1 MNSISCGCN
10 NQADPFNTVQ
20 GALAYR
26 SSQIAETTIVGE
38 QNTDIEIRTA
48 DGDKVTLSSGIK
60 FESSAVTYAELGR
73 TGSGYRQ
80 SQGQIVSASASKN
93 LELTI
98 EGTLD
103 EQEKRAIKE
112 VLTTLFKMVKAFI
125 AGKSDTEEIQNFGE
139 LSTISEV
146 KADFDMHAS
155 ITSAAKFSANHV
167 AQTAVEEKPIIR
179 EAQTANRPAVSKRVD
194 KLTDRMIKA
203 VKDSDIEPLKI
214 LKRLNRRLA
223 KSSRKFMNE
232 EPTGW
237 QRRQLRQ
244 AILEGFVR
252 KLEKLPAE
260 NEAEIKKT
268 DQDADNKEFNLSR
281 PAILEKT
288 ASVSETI
295 LNVASQ
301 DFHFEVEYSA
311 AQNS

>member
-1 MNSISCGCN
+1 
-10 NQADPFNTVQ
+10 
-20 GALAYR
+20 
-26 SSQIAETTIVGE
+26 
-38 QNTDIEIRTA
+38 
-48 DGDKVTLSSGIK
+48 
-60 FESSAVTYAELGR
+60 
-73 TGSGYRQ
+73 
-80 SQGQIVSASASKN
+80 
-93 LELTI
+93 
-98 EGTLD
+98 
-103 EQEKRAIKE
+103 
-112 VLTTLFKMVKAFI
+112 
-125 AGKSDTEEIQNFGE
+125 
-139 LSTISEV
+139 
-146 KADFDMHAS
+146 
-155 ITSAAKFSANHV
+155 
-167 AQTAVEEKPIIR
+167 
-179 EAQTANRPAVSKRVD
+179 
-194 KLTDRMIKA
+194 
-203 VKDSDIEPLKI
+203 
-214 LKRLNRRLA
+214 
-223 KSSRKFMNE
+223 MNE